1 LTKSGIWINGG
12 YFIFRKD
19 IFEYIKDGEELV
31 EEPFNRLIMNKQLI
45 SYKYK
50 GFWVAM
56 DTFKDK
62 QLLDDIHSK
71 GEAPWEIWRKYNI
84 NGIK

>member
-1 LTKSGIWINGG
+1 
-12 YFIFRKD
+12 
-19 IFEYIKDGEELV
+19 
-31 EEPFNRLIMNKQLI
+31 LIMDKQLI